1 MDEPATPPSLSSY
14 TEEVLETVT
23 PWLASADNGLPRA
36 EVTTRLESAG
46 FEPATVEAALDQL
59 IDRGYLYDVNGTLR
73 VTATQP

>member
-1 MDEPATPPSLSSY
+1 MDEPATPPPLPAY

-23 PWLASADNGLPRA
+23 PWLASADSGLPRT
-36 EVTTRLESAG
+36 EVTTRLKDEG
-46 FEPATVEAALDQL
+46 FESATVEAALDQL

>member
-1 MDEPATPPSLSSY
+1 MDEPAAPPSLPSY

-23 PWLASADNGLPRA
+23 PWLASAEGGLPRA
-36 EVTTRLESAG
+36 EIATRLKADG
-46 FEPATVEAALDQL
+46 FEPATIKAALDQL